1 MAPQV
6 GKRSERK
13 RQLVPLPVR
22 ASGEKPRESRRWRWR
37 LLVLIGVHVAI
48 ALHIWH
54 WYAKGRT
61 LSPVEPSESMQT
73 LEFGYVNAGFILFC
87 FAILATLILG
97 RFFCGWACHIVALQD
112 VCGWVLRKLGLRPK
126 PFRSRL
132 LVWVPVVTALYMF
145 VWPQVV
151 RITEGRPFPRL
162 ANHLMTDDLWATFPT
177 VGVGLLTFFV
187 CGFLIVMLL
196 GNKGFCT
203 YGCPYGAFFYHA
215 DRFAV
220 GKIRVTDACQGC
232 GHCTA
237 TCTSNVRVHEEV
249 RKYGMVVDAGCM
261 KCMDCVDVCPNGALY
276 WGIGKPSRGSKAR
289 ADRVRPRPKYDFTLQ
304 EELVLGLL
312 AVACFYAFY
321 RLYDAVPLLLA
332 VGLAVTTAY
341 VIFVLAGLI
350 YRRNVRILRVQ
361 AKRSGR
367 LTGPGVFAAAFG
379 VGLAWLVGY
388 FVALQWHVK
397 EGLYMLSQV
406 QSLRASVP
414 PEEWEPAAREALDHL
429 RWASERTP
437 FIVADWEFNIGSLLL
452 ALGKPGE
459 ALDHLY
465 TAQKFTADRAD
476 SYLAIGDAELASM
489 SAEKAEAAYRQ
500 AVRLAPTSVGA
511 RIKLSGALATQNK
524 LDEAIREFGEAI
536 RLGAHD
542 PNDRSNFAF
551 LLLRAGQR
559 DEAIDVM
566 RTVVKDA
573 PNDARARFNFGMMLM
588 DAGRSDEGLD
598 EIEAGLSLDPALP
611 GGRAAFLLRA
621 LDAGRAERAFLAGER
636 WREER
641 PFDHEI
647 LHAWATAAKV
657 TGRLDRLCQELARRP
672 AADTASWYALAFLY
686 VERGERAAADSI
698 YSVLLKRNP
707 NLTRP

>member
-1 MAPQV
+1 
-6 GKRSERK
+6 
-13 RQLVPLPVR
+13 
-22 ASGEKPRESRRWRWR
+22 
-37 LLVLIGVHVAI
+37 
-48 ALHIWH
+48 
-54 WYAKGRT
+54 
-61 LSPVEPSESMQT
+61 MQT
-73 LEFGYVNAGFILFC
+73 LELGYVNAGFILFVI
-87 FAILATLILG
+87 AILATLLLG

-112 VCGWVLRKLGLRPK
+112 VCGWILRKFGIRPK

-151 RITEGRPFPRL
+151 RLTEGRPFPRL
-162 ANHLMTDDLWATFPT
+162 ANHLMTDNLWATFPT
-177 VGVGLLTFFV
+177 VGVGLLTFLV

-203 YGCPYGAFFYHA
+203 YGCPYGAFFYNA

-276 WGIGKPSRGSKAR
+276 WGFGKPSLGLKSR
-289 ADRVRPRPKYDFTLQ
+289 ADRIERCPKYDFSIQ
-304 EELVLGLL
+304 EELILALL
-312 AVACFYAFY
+312 AVVCFYAFY

-332 VGLAVTTAY
+332 VGLAVTAAY
-341 VIFVLAGLI
+341 VLFVLAGLI

-361 AKRSGR
+361 AKRGGR
-367 LTGPGVFAAAFG
+367 ITGPGVLAAGLGLGLMWLIGFFA
-379 VGLAWLVGY
+379 V
-388 FVALQWHVK
+388 LQWHVK

-406 QSLRASVP
+406 QGLRASEP
-414 PEEWEPAAREALDHL
+414 AEEWEPVALQALEHL
-429 RWASERTP
+429 QWASERTP
-437 FIVADWEFNIGSLLL
+437 FIVADWEFNIGNLLL

-459 ALDHLY
+459 ALEHLY
-465 TAQKFTADRAD
+465 TAQKFTPNRAD

-489 SAEKAEAAYRQ
+489 SAAKAEAAYRQ
-500 AVRLAPTSVGA
+500 AVRLAPNSVGP

-524 LDEAIREFGEAI
+524 LEDAIREFREAI

-551 LLLRAGQR
+551 LLLRAGHR

-566 RTVVKDA
+566 RGVAKDA
-573 PNDARARFNFGMMLM
+573 STDARTRFNFGLMLI
-588 DAGRSDEGLD
+588 DAGRPDEGLN
-598 EIEAGLSLDPALP
+598 EIEAGLSLDPTLP

-621 LDAGRAERAFLAGER
+621 LDAGRAERAFLAGEK
-636 WREER
+636 WRLER

-647 LHAWATAAKV
+647 LHAWAMAAKV
-657 TGRLDRLCQELARRP
+657 TGRIDRLCRELARRP

-686 VERGERAAADSI
+686 VQRGERAAADSI
-698 YSVLLKRNP
+698 YSVLLKRNA
-707 NLTRP
+707 NLARP